1 MRTKTYYRTCKYCGS
16 NLDPSERC
24 DCQERK
30 EGERMAMTDA
40 AREARNAYKREWY
53 RKNPDKRKEYQER
66 YWQKKT
72 DSDGQKSAEN
82 GRKEGEPK

>member
-1 MRTKTYYRTCKYCGS
+1 
-16 NLDPSERC
+16 
-24 DCQERK
+24 
-30 EGERMAMTDA
+30 MAMTDA

-72 DSDGQKSAEN
+72 HSDRQKPAETTRER
-82 GRKEGEPK
+82 G